1 MSEGSAPQHPAA
13 ARRIVLVGIGWMLL
27 CTVVSIA
34 MQAMVRQISSEI
46 HPFEVAFF
54 RHFMGLFFLAA
65 MFQGVGWSA
74 MRTSNWSMHLVRAV
88 ANSAAMM
95 AFFVALTLAPFAN
108 VTALGFAAP
117 LFAAIGAALFLGE
130 KMRLRRWIATAAGFC
145 GVLVIVR
152 PGFAEVGIGELLVLF
167 SSVGWAVALLLIK
180 TMSRTESA
188 LTITAYMSL
197 LLSPITLAFAVFVWT
212 WPSLTQLLWL
222 TGIGF
227 FGTIGQFSLNQ
238 ALRRGEIAVVM
249 PIDFVRVIWA
259 SLIGIYLF
267 GEPPDAWVGL
277 GAAIIV
283 ASTSYIAYRES
294 RVKGRVESAP
304 TPSA

>member
-1 MSEGSAPQHPAA
+1 MSGSEAPLHPPAH
-13 ARRIVLVGIGWMLL
+13 RRTLLVGIGWMVL
-27 CTVVSIA
+27 CSILSVA
-34 MQAMVRQISSEI
+34 MQAMVRQIASEI
-46 HPFEVAFF
+46 HPFEIAFF
-54 RHFMGLFFLAA
+54 RHFLGLFLLAA
-65 MFQGVGWSA
+65 MFQGLGWKA
-74 MRTSNWSMHLVRAV
+74 LRTSNWGMHALRAA
-88 ANSAAMM
+88 ANAVAMM
-95 AFFVALTLAPFAN
+95 AFFVGLTLAPFAN

-117 LFAAIGAALFLGE
+117 LFAAMGAALFLGE
-130 KMRLRRWIATAAGFC
+130 KMRLRRWIATLAGFG

-152 PGFAEVGIGELLVLF
+152 PGFAQVGLGELLVLF
-167 SSVGWAVALLLIK
+167 SAVGWAVALLLIK

-222 TGIGF
+222 SGIACL
-227 FGTIGQFSLNQ
+227 GTLGQFSLNQ
-238 ALRRGEIAVVM
+238 ALRRGEMAVVM
-249 PIDFVRVIWA
+249 PVEFVRVIWA
-259 SLIGIYLF
+259 ALIGMYIF

-294 RVKGRVESAP
+294 RVKGRVETTPAP
-304 TPSA
+304 PA

>member
-1 MSEGSAPQHPAA
+1 MTDEGDRQTQQQ
-13 ARRIVLVGIGWMLL
+13 RRTVLVGIFWMLL
-27 CTVVSIA
+27 CTVVSIV
-34 MQAMVRQISSEI
+34 MQAMVRQISAEI

-54 RHFMGLFFLAA
+54 RHFLGLFFLAA
-65 MFQGVGWSA
+65 MFQGLGWSA
-74 MRTSNWSMHLVRAV
+74 LRTANWGMHGLRAV
-88 ANSAAMM
+88 VNAIAML

-130 KMRLRRWIATAAGFC
+130 KMRLRRWIATLAGFG
-145 GVLVIVR
+145 GVLLIVR
-152 PGFAEVGIGELLVLF
+152 PGFAEVGLGELLVLF
-167 SSVGWAVALLLIK
+167 SAVGWAVALLLIK

-212 WPSLTQLLWL
+212 WHTLTQLMWL
-222 TGIGF
+222 TAIGGL
-227 FGTIGQFSLNQ
+227 GTLGQYSLNQ
-238 ALRRGEIAVVM
+238 ALRRGDVAVVM
-249 PIDFVRVIWA
+249 PVDFVRVIWA

-277 GAAIIV
+277 GAAVIV

-294 RVKGRVESAP
+294 RLKGKADTTPAP
-304 TPSA
+304 PA